1 MKTADIPLSKRA
13 GRGLQVLRE
22 LKSKPHRV
30 FQAGSVYVSDA
41 NLGGEIDLFTAPIE
55 TERFILEIISNT
67 GEKAEMDLAVL
78 SLSERTSNGS
88 FVSDTIS
95 EQGVFSAKIL

>member
-1 MKTADIPLSKRA
+1 MKTSDIPLSKRA

-30 FQAGSVYVSDA
+30 FQAGPVYIAED
-41 NLGGEIDLFTAPIE
+41 NLGAEMNLFSTPAE
-55 TERFILEIISNT
+55 SDQVILEIVSNT
-67 GEKAEMDLAVL
+67 GETKEMDLTAL
-78 SLSERTSNGS
+78 NLSERTSNGS

-95 EQGVFSAKIL
+95 EQGVFSAKMI